1 MVEPGHGP
9 AGTADVRTN
18 KKIYIVKEVCDNIN
32 MYEKEPDNIC
42 VI

>member
-1 MVEPGHGP
+1 MVDPGHGP
-9 AGTADVRTN
+9 AGTAAVGAY

-32 MYEKEPDNIC
+32 MDDMEPD